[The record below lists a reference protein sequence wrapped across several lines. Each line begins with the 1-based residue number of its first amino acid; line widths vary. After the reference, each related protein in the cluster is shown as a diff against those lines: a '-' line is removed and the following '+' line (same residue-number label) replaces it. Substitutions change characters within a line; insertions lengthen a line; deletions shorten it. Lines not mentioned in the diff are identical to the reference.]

1 MDYRVFLRLKLQ
13 DGKWITMGEKHI
25 IPWDMRDLIAASS
38 GWSVMNQESSG
49 LASAIVPKLEKGIL
63 ELTQSPNVYS
73 QYEILHG
80 LGAIQDALKFYQN
93 LLQDCKEHPFTELY
107 GDIVA

>member
-1 MDYRVFLRLKLQ
+1 MDYRVFLRLQLQ
-13 DGKWITMGEKHI
+13 EGKWITMGDNHI

-49 LASAIVPKLEKGIL
+49 LASALVPKLEKGIW
-63 ELTQSPNVYS
+63 ELTESPNLYYN
-73 QYEILHG
+73 YEISHG
-80 LGAIQDALKFYQN
+80 LGTIRETLEFYQN
-93 LLQDCKEHPFTELY
+93 LLQDCREHPFTELY